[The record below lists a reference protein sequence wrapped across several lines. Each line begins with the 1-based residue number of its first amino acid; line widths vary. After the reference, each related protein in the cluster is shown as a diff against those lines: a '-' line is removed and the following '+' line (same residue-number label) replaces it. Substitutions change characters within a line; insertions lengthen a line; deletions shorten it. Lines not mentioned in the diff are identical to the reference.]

1 MRQTTLVLKQ
11 LGLAV
16 TAVWA
21 VVTAVFVL
29 FTVTSDFMMPRAGA
43 RPPGLTGEGSFWQ
56 QYVDWL
62 IRMFTLDWG
71 GAQGGG
77 PAVNEYVYTP
87 GEPVLPLVL
96 NALWRTMQYVGPAIL
111 LAILLG
117 IAIGLFAAIRP
128 RSRVAN
134 GGVVATYVLFAIPNF
149 WIGGMLL
156 SYSISG
162 RIPYSSFLFKHVIP
176 VALIAVTLTGSYVS
190 YARAQ
195 SLEYVTSDFVK
206 LVRAKGATRVR
217 VARHVLAN
225 AAIPLLSMLFTEALG
240 LLVLSVFVVEV
251 LFGIEGL
258 GLLVFGA
265 ANSKDVPVLLG
276 CVIVIVFLGV
286 CANALQDFAYRALDP
301 RVDTGRR

>member
-1 MRQTTLVLKQ
+1 MKRTTLVLKQ

-62 IRMFTLDWG
+62 VRMFTLDWG
-71 GAQGGG
+71 SAQGGG
-77 PAVNEYVYTP
+77 STVNEYVYNA
-87 GEPVLPLVL
+87 GDPVLSLVL
-96 NALWRTMQYVGPAIL
+96 DATWRTALYVGPAIL
-111 LAILLG
+111 LAIVLG
-117 IAIGLFAAIRP
+117 IAIGLFAAIR
-128 RSRVAN
+128 RQSRVAN
-134 GGVVATYVLFAIPNF
+134 GSVVTTYVLFAIPNF

-156 SYSISG
+156 SYSITG
-162 RIPYSSFLFKHVIP
+162 QIPYSTFLFEHAIP
-176 VALIAVTLTGSYVS
+176 VALITVTLTGSYVS

-206 LVRAKGATRVR
+206 LVRSKGASRVH

-225 AAIPLLSMLFTEALG
+225 AAIPLLSMLFTEAIG
-240 LLVLSVFVVEV
+240 LLVLSIFTVEV

-265 ANSKDVPVLLG
+265 ANSKDIPVLLG

-286 CANALQDFAYRALDP
+286 CANALQDFAYRSLDP